1 MSLVMWPC
9 SAVDT
14 WVSNMIGAFLD
25 VSSAAAVSSSP
36 FFGVAVVVRRL
47 SLSPFLAGSFVYL
60 AAPPTAPLVLFG
72 H

>member
-14 WVSNMIGAFLD
+14 WVSNMIGVFLD
-25 VSSAAAVSSSP
+25 VSSAAVSRRH

-60 AAPPTAPLVLFG
+60 AATPTAPLVLF
-72 H
+72 

>member
-1 MSLVMWPC
+1 
-9 SAVDT
+9 
-14 WVSNMIGAFLD
+14 MIGVYMD
-25 VSSAAAVSSSP
+25 VSSAAASSSP

-47 SLSPFLAGSFVYL
+47 ALSLFLAGSFVYL

>member
-1 MSLVMWPC
+1 MMWPC

-14 WVSNMIGAFLD
+14 WVSNLIGVFLD
-25 VSSAAAVSSSP
+25 VSSAAASSSP
-36 FFGVAVVVRRL
+36 FFGVAVVLRRL